1 MALVQLQWPG
11 SPGGP
16 ATRLLLPPGC
26 GRRAYIQASN
36 GVTGVDV
43 GFLPSGLTSGF
54 PALVQTFT
62 PAIGLSQAQTAGLP
76 IADDRVFATVAFQGA
91 IGSQVALVVEDGR
104 PCCT

>member
-11 SPGGP
+11 APGAT

-26 GRRAYIQASN
+26 GRRVYVQAST
-36 GVTGVDV
+36 GVTGVDIA
-43 GFLPSGLTSGF
+43 FLPSGLTSGF

-62 PAIGLSQAQTAGLP
+62 PALGLSQAQTAGLAL
-76 IADDRVFATVAFQGA
+76 ADDRVFATVAFQGGP
-91 IGSQVALVVEDGR
+91 GSQVALVVDDGR